1 VLLQI
6 SFADSLSSY
15 PCSTG
20 RSYKSEK
27 TSEKQECPL
36 TFEYYDV
43 IFGCNKTHY
52 QGDSIMAGYSGKLL
66 RVNLSTGQVDRKN
79 LDMELALKFIGGRGL
94 ATYYITQEVGPQT
107 DPFDAANKIIIATG
121 PLTGSDAPTGGRYM
135 VVTKSPLS
143 GTIASSNSGGFWGA
157 ELKRA
162 GFDMIIV
169 EGKSDK
175 PCYVHIKDD
184 AVEIQNAEKYRG
196 KIVSET
202 TEQLL
207 KQTGDAKARVLTI
220 GPAGENLSLLA
231 CVMNDKYRAAGRS
244 GVGAVMGSKN
254 LKAIVV
260 RGTGK
265 LSPAREEE
273 TKKVLKNVRKKIREN
288 DVTSKGLPT
297 YGTSVLVN
305 LINQS
310 GIYPTNNFQEA
321 YFETADKTSGE
332 TLAEKYL
339 VKNMACFHCPIAC
352 GRYSKVGDVEGE
364 GPEYETIWAY
374 GASCGVDDLEAII
387 KANKLCNE
395 YGLDTISAGATIACA
410 MEMYEKGI
418 IGSEEI
424 DGPALEFGSGEAI
437 VEWTRKMGAGEGF
450 GAKMAQGSYRL
461 AEQYGAAELSMSVKK
476 LELPAYDPRG
486 VQGHGLQY
494 ATSNRGGCHVR
505 GYMIAPEI
513 VGLPEKLDPLSVEG
527 KAVWVKI
534 FQDLTA
540 VIDSLGL
547 CLFTSFALGP
557 DDYKDLLNAIVGQDV
572 SKEELL
578 EAGERIWNL
587 ERTFNLKAGVGPEQ
601 DTLPRRLLTEPIPKG
616 PCKGHI
622 HRLGELLP
630 EYYRERD
637 WNEQGLPTKDKL
649 AQLNLI

>member
-1 VLLQI
+1 MDAHRPDWLVGPVRKI
-6 SFADSLSSY
+6 SEMN
-15 PCSTG
+15 G
-20 RSYKSEK
+20 RS
-27 TSEKQECPL
+27 L
-36 TFEYYDV
+36 TFKSCEE
-43 IFGCNKTHY
+43 IFDYTKTCLL
-52 QGDSIMAGYSGKLL
+52 GDSIMAGYSGKFL
-66 RVNLSTGQVDRKN
+66 RVNLSTGQIDREN
-79 LDMELALKFIGGRGL
+79 LDMELAMKFIGGRGL
-94 ATYYITQEVGPQT
+94 ASYYLAQEVDPEIE
-107 DPFDAANKIIIATG
+107 PFDPANKIIFATG
-121 PLTGSDAPTGGRYM
+121 PLTGSQAPTGGRYM

-157 ELKRA
+157 ELKCA
-162 GFDMIIV
+162 GYDFIIV

-175 PCYVHIKDD
+175 PCYIYINDNTVQIKD
-184 AVEIQNAEKYRG
+184 AKKYWG
-196 KIVSET
+196 KLVSET
-202 TEQLL
+202 TDLL
-207 KQTGDAKARVLTI
+207 LQETRDSKARVLTI
-220 GPAGENLSLLA
+220 GPAGERLALLA

-265 LSPAREEE
+265 LSPARDEEA
-273 TKKVLKNVRKKIREN
+273 KKVLTNVRKKIREN

-297 YGTSVLVN
+297 YGTSILVN

-310 GIYPTNNFQEA
+310 GIYPTNNFQES

-339 VKNMACFHCPIAC
+339 VRNMACFHCPIAC
-352 GRYSKVGDVEGE
+352 GRYSKVDDVEGE
-364 GPEYETIWAY
+364 GPEYETVWAY
-374 GASCGVDDLEAII
+374 GASCGVDDLAAII

-418 IGSEEI
+418 IGSDEI
-424 DGPALEFGSGEAI
+424 DGPALKFGSGEAI

-450 GAKMAQGSYRL
+450 GVKLALGSYRL
-461 AEQYGAAELSMSVKK
+461 GEEYGVPELSMSVKK

-513 VGLPEKLDPLSVEG
+513 VGLPEKLDPLSIEG
-527 KAVWVKI
+527 KAAWVKI

-547 CLFTSFALGP
+547 CLFTSFALGA
-557 DDYKDLLNAIVGQDV
+557 DDYKDMFNSIVGQDWTT
-572 SKEELL
+572 EALL
-578 EAGERIWNL
+578 EAGDRIWNI
-587 ERTFNLKAGVGPEQ
+587 ERIFNLKAGISPEQ
-601 DTLPRRLLTEPIPKG
+601 DTLPRRLLTEPIPNG
-616 PCKGHI
+616 PCKGHV

-630 EYYRERD
+630 DYYKERG
-637 WNEQGLPTKDKL
+637 WNEQGLPSESKL
-649 AQLNLI
+649 AQLDIA